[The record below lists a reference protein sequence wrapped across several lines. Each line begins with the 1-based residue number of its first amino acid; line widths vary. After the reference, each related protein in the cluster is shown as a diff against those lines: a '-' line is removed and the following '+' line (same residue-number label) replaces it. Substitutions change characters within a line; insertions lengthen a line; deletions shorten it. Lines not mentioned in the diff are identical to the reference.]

1 MLRVANAV
9 VAVVAV
15 CLVMASCV
23 LASIRSASAGA
34 NYKWFQPNLVRRNG
48 HSHRHHHVRTHVDV
62 LENASHPPE
71 TVIRAPSVIAPVIP
85 TVSLSVPVHA
95 VPAIPPA
102 GVSTVYTPS
111 VLTVMRRPVVTGFL
125 HSPLPHHPPPLPP
138 IPHSPVVPIVHHHHT
153 STGAPTPVPVY
164 ATFISHGPPNVKQR
178 TVLLHHHHHHH
189 RHVEAKSLTLNGLPV
204 VVDPVAYNRKFQN
217 SASEDEIIIKERDL
231 AQLLHN
237 KYTQFSDHSF
247 EPARGQSYVRQDYHE
262 RKKAKFYYSGVWI
275 QVQEQGSWRESLPK
289 FAKITLTTT

>member
-1 MLRVANAV
+1 MKKSSIFVISKLQV
-9 VAVVAV
+9 
-15 CLVMASCV
+15 
-23 LASIRSASAGA
+23 ASII
-34 NYKWFQPNLVRRNG
+34 NYYSINF
-48 HSHRHHHVRTHVDV
+48 SIFA
-62 LENASHPPE
+62 ASHPPE

-189 RHVEAKSLTLNGLPV
+189 RHVEAKVIGRST
-204 VVDPVAYNRKFQN
+204 RT
-217 SASEDEIIIKERDL
+217 
-231 AQLLHN
+231 H
-237 KYTQFSDHSF
+237 
-247 EPARGQSYVRQDYHE
+247 
-262 RKKAKFYYSGVWI
+262 KA
-275 QVQEQGSWRESLPK
+275 LC
-289 FAKITLTTT
+289 